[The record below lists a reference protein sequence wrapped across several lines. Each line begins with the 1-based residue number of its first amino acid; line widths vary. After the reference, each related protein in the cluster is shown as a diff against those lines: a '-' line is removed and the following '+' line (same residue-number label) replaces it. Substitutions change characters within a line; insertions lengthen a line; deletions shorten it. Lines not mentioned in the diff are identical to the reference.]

1 MGDLE
6 QYIKEMEKDVFFDD
20 FTIKE
25 TQMKLPAIK
34 HKWVGRLVR
43 HKQQLHVLRR
53 DFDRVKK
60 KLVEDAKASSTYQ
73 VTTPALEKIVVKH
86 DKLINMQQMITDQE
100 LIIELLE
107 KAEKLFSSMS
117 FDLKNL
123 IEIMKMETL

>member
-1 MGDLE
+1 MSTLE
-6 QYIKEMEKDVFFDD
+6 SYLKEMEKDVFFDD

-43 HKQQLHVLRR
+43 HKQESHKLK
-53 DFDRVKK
+53 DEFDRVKR
-60 KLVEDAKASSTYQ
+60 KLIDDAKKSSTYQ
-73 VTTPALEKIVVKH
+73 VSTPALEKIVVKH
-86 DKLINMQQMITDQE
+86 DTMIKLQTQIDDCML
-100 LIIELLE
+100 LIEYLE

-117 FDLKNL
+117 FDIKNL